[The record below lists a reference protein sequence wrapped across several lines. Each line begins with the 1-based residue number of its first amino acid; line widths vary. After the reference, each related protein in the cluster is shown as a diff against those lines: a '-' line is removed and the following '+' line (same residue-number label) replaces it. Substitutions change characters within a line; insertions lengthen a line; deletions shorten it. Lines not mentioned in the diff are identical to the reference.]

1 MTSITAATPELK
13 PWQRRTLLIGR
24 LLLTLIFAILL
35 ARLVWLVIAPAPL
48 ILPEPDNAGGN
59 RHSGVQV
66 SAAPYHVFGE
76 VGEAPV
82 IVQKKV
88 NDAPETK
95 LRLVLLGAT
104 HATDPKESGAI
115 IARPGSAGEFYR
127 VGDIVQG
134 RTKLADVYK
143 DRVILDT
150 SGKLETLKFEDDDKS
165 TAPMARQVG
174 RSPAPSSRNDD
185 DRIQSMTEQFSQIR
199 RPSDFVTMA
208 GQLAQESPELLIR
221 SLGIE
226 SVGVGE
232 GYSITGNSVLL
243 KAGMQPGDKILSIN
257 SQPLGDTQSDQML
270 FEQVMN
276 DGRARIEVQ
285 RGNKRFTINQNFGVQ
300 N

>member
-1 MTSITAATPELK
+1 MTALTEQTPQLL
-13 PWQRRTLLIGR
+13 PWQRRTVLISR
-24 LLLTLIFAILL
+24 VLITLFVAVLL
-35 ARLVWLVIAPAPL
+35 ARLVWLIIAPEPL
-48 ILPEPDNAGGN
+48 VLAQPDAS
-59 RHSGVQV
+59 SGSRDPALQL
-66 SAAPYHVFGE
+66 SSAPYHVFGE
-76 VGEAPV
+76 VGQMTVVKQEKQV
-82 IVQKKV
+82 
-88 NDAPETK
+88 DAPETK
-95 LRLVLLGAT
+95 LRLVLLGST
-104 HATDPKESGAI
+104 HANDPKGSGAI

-134 RTKLADVYK
+134 RTKLADVYP

-150 SGKLETLKFEDDDKS
+150 SGKMETLKFEDDKS
-165 TAPMARQVG
+165 GAQPMTRQ
-174 RSPAPSSRNDD
+174 PAQAVQTSADD
-185 DRIQSMTEQFSQIR
+185 EDEVVKEMTDRFSQIR

-208 GQLAQESPELLIR
+208 GAMAQESPELLVR
-221 SLGIE
+221 SLGLE
-226 SVGVGE
+226 AVGVGE

-285 RGNKRFTINQNFGVQ
+285 RGNKRFTINQTFGVQ

>member
-1 MTSITAATPELK
+1 MTAMTAATPQLK
-13 PWQRRTLLIGR
+13 PWQRRTLVLGR
-24 LLLTLIFAILL
+24 VVLTLVSAIIL
-35 ARLVWLVIAPAPL
+35 ARLVWLLVAPTPL
-48 ILPEPDNAGGN
+48 VLPTPANSGAE
-59 RHSGVQV
+59 RHSGVAV
-66 SAAPYHVFGE
+66 SSAPYQVFGE

-82 IVQKKV
+82 VVQKQV

-115 IARPGSAGEFYR
+115 IARPGAAGEFYR

-150 SGKLETLKFEDDDKS
+150 SGKLETLKFEDDTAS
-165 TAPMARQVG
+165 SAPMIRQAAR
-174 RSPAPSSRNDD
+174 RPAPSTRNEDE
-185 DRIQSMTEQFSQIR
+185 RIQSMTEQFSQIR

-226 SVGVGE
+226 PVGVGE

-243 KAGMQPGDKILSIN
+243 KAGMQPGDRILSIN